1 MPFELA
7 NPESDALSTGVAWT
21 CPRVTGAFAPAFQL
35 VMDGEQKGTGLGPH
49 ERRPSNDVGL
59 PESCAV
65 V

>member
-1 MPFELA
+1 
-7 NPESDALSTGVAWT
+7 VT
-21 CPRVTGAFAPAFQL
+21 CAFAPAFQL
-35 VMDGEQKGTGLGPH
+35 AMDGEQKGTGLGPR